1 MNSLVVFLSVVALVA
16 GKPSGLLYGG
26 AVAYSAPAVLAP
38 AGIAPAI
45 IPPAV
50 YSAPA
55 ITTLPAAVSSQSRI
69 DIKSTPAI
77 ASTLISSPLAY
88 GDYSTHLYAGAV
100 APAYLKAAYVAPAV
114 TSYAAIP
121 AATAIAAPAAPVAP
135 AVPED
140 TPEVVAARAAH
151 LEAKALAEHS
161 IQKRS
166 APFGHLA
173 TPLITSYAA
182 APIVH
187 AAPLAYSA
195 PVAYSTPLITKTYG
209 GYAF

>member
-77 ASTLISSPLAY
+77 TSTLISAPLAY

-121 AATAIAAPAAPVAP
+121 AATAIAAPAAAP

-151 LEAKALAEHS
+151 FEAKALAEHS

-166 APFGHLA
+166 APFSHLA

-195 PVAYSTPLITKTYG
+195 PVAYSTPLITKAYG